1 MNEQWSNVIISGIS
15 VAVHVDPNSGKPV
28 HKNRQFHGFVFN
40 DEGSIKDYYFDDGSV
55 MHTEGGDLFYLP
67 KGSSY
72 HVKTVTVGGCYAINF
87 DANID
92 CAPFVVKSK
101 SVASLKNSFKTACAD
116 WKSSSPA
123 KISSA
128 MRTVYDC
135 IYIIQKKHER
145 NYMPNDKNRLI
156 APAIEAIERDF
167 TSVCLTVS
175 ALAELCS
182 MSEVYFRKIFL
193 HMFGIS
199 PKEYLIRKRM
209 EYAKQLIELGELE
222 ISKIAEMCGY
232 SEPCHFSRE
241 FKKRFGISPNNYS

>member
-1 MNEQWSNVIISGIS
+1 
-15 VAVHVDPNSGKPV
+15 
-28 HKNRQFHGFVFN
+28 
-40 DEGSIKDYYFDDGSV
+40 
-55 MHTEGGDLFYLP
+55 
-67 KGSSY
+67 
-72 HVKTVTVGGCYAINF
+72 
-87 DANID
+87 
-92 CAPFVVKSK
+92 
-101 SVASLKNSFKTACAD
+101 
-116 WKSSSPA
+116 
-123 KISSA
+123 
-128 MRTVYDC
+128 
-135 IYIIQKKHER
+135 
-145 NYMPNDKNRLI
+145 MPNDKNRLI